1 MIFTARAGSTAAFIA
16 RVSATMNFARLPL
29 ALMLAAAPLPAFA
42 QAAETQ
48 MADMKCMM
56 AAGSIDPASPK
67 EQQDAMM
74 LMAVFYVG
82 KVYGRNP
89 AFDVS
94 AFVTQNKT
102 ELEAIDV
109 GTELKRCTAEF
120 GQRGEALSKLG
131 G

>member
-1 MIFTARAGSTAAFIA
+1 MTLS
-16 RVSATMNFARLPL
+16 RLPL

-42 QAAETQ
+42 QTAETP

-89 AFDVS
+89 AFDVTPAGLLTGIICES
-94 AFVTQNKT
+94 GV
-102 ELEAIDV
+102 LVPD
-109 GTELKRCTAEF
+109 
-120 GQRGEALSKLG
+120 ALASLAVS
-131 G
+131 

>member
-1 MIFTARAGSTAAFIA
+1 MTKSRFSIA
-16 RVSATMNFARLPL
+16 IL
-29 ALMLAAAPLPAFA
+29 LAATPLPAFA
-42 QAAETQ
+42 QATETP

-94 AFVTQNKT
+94 GFVSQNKA
-102 ELEAIDV
+102 ELEAIDI
-109 GTELKRCTAEF
+109 GAELKRCTSEF
-120 GQRGEALSKLG
+120 GKRGEALSKLG

>member
-1 MIFTARAGSTAAFIA
+1 
-16 RVSATMNFARLPL
+16 MNFARLPL

>member
-1 MIFTARAGSTAAFIA
+1 MTLS
-16 RVSATMNFARLPL
+16 RLPL
-29 ALMLAAAPLPAFA
+29 ALMLAATPLPAFA
-42 QAAETQ
+42 QSAETA

-94 AFVTQNKT
+94 GFVNQNKT

-109 GTELKRCTAEF
+109 AAEIQRCTAEF
-120 GQRGEALSKLG
+120 GKRGEALSKLG